1 MDIYKTEEF
10 KDFYFK
16 TSEYKPLKSIT
27 CLRGFYCFCF
37 NLVLWVI
44 LSEIKSSARKRGLTT
59 IAKT

>member
-1 MDIYKTEEF
+1 MFNYSINYTTLRVIMDIYKTEEF

-37 NLVLWVI
+37 NLVL
-44 LSEIKSSARKRGLTT
+44 
-59 IAKT
+59 